1 MFDGSKLSS
10 EGAERLASLVRVAK
24 AHAEFPLTLV
34 VYTGKQLKSSDSKL
48 WSDRRLA
55 IESAFADLKAGTHIT
70 LLAESSSNAPLSAER
85 TDQPIV
91 EILFVSPEAL

>member
-1 MFDGSKLSS
+1 M
-10 EGAERLASLVRVAK
+10 
-24 AHAEFPLTLV
+24 
-34 VYTGKQLKSSDSKL
+34 VYTGKPLKSSESKL
-48 WSDRRLA
+48 WSDRRSA
-55 IESAFADLKAGTHIT
+55 VESAFADLKAGTHIT